1 VWQTN
6 ELLKLKMAIRKKTY
20 DTNMKHIEAANF
32 YKDRA
37 AQANESTKPS
47 EQCSTAIMF
56 LEPLYC

>member
-1 VWQTN
+1 
-6 ELLKLKMAIRKKTY
+6 MAIRKKTY